1 MISILTII
9 IFISSLILGKTL
21 FGRWFNH
28 LSLYVSVW
36 APMILL
42 YEMKLI
48 RYHDLTPST
57 LILIFLSY
65 FCFVL
70 GILTY
75 ISAKEKKAVDKIIS
89 KRDNIDWLMLND
101 GKHLRFLSWL
111 TALIALAA
119 VIQNWMVL
127 IKMFG
132 DVTTVLINA
141 SVVYRLRIERKIE
154 GQIPYLF
161 LFGYVSVFFAAM
173 YTALRNKFSLISFF
187 PFIPVILKEI
197 SQVSRAGILLAMFE
211 YLITFLLFKF
221 YLKKHNPEKL
231 VKSNKKLIVGVSIII
246 IVIIFSASLVRI
258 SRGSTENIVG
268 ATSQLKSQEDNLFLS
283 PSMYLYFSGHVGALN
298 KFIQSEDQKTLF
310 AEHTLFGLYSI
321 ISKFD
326 IVRRPTDYNQGYF
339 IPTWI
344 NTTTF
349 IKELYQ
355 DYGYGGTL
363 IFIFLLGISVTF
375 FHFKFLYNGNL
386 YDLIILVFLYLIIS
400 FSYIVLVT
408 RLSYWYLPLVFL
420 LVITFLINVW
430 LKHIRIVKHSDVNV
444 GN

>member
-1 MISILTII
+1 MTGVITII
-9 IFISSLILGKTL
+9 IFIFSVLLGKSL

-36 APMILL
+36 TPMILL

-48 RYHDLTPST
+48 RYNDLTLST
-57 LILIFLSY
+57 LTLIFLSY
-65 FCFVL
+65 LCFVL

-75 ISAKEKKAVDKIIS
+75 VSAKEKTTVKETILKS
-89 KRDNIDWLMLND
+89 NNIDWLIHNN
-101 GKHLRFLSWL
+101 GRNLRLLAWVTS
-111 TALIALAA
+111 LIALAA

-173 YTALRNKFSLISFF
+173 YTALKNKFSLISFF

-197 SQVSRAGILLAMFE
+197 SQVSRAGIFLAMFE

-221 YLKKHNPEKL
+221 YLRKHNPEIV
-231 VKSNKKLIVGVSIII
+231 VKSNKKLLIGVALVLT
-246 IVIIFSASLVRI
+246 VIIFSASLVRI
-258 SRGSTENIVG
+258 SRGSVENIEG

-298 KFIQSEDQKTLF
+298 KFLQSEDEKTLF
-310 AEHTLFGLYSI
+310 AEHTLFSLYSI
-321 ISKFD
+321 ISKFE
-326 IVRRPTDYNQGYF
+326 IVKRPTDYNKGYF

-349 IKELYQ
+349 LKELYQ
-355 DYGYGGTL
+355 DYGYAGTL
-363 IFIFLLGISVTF
+363 IFTFLLGMIVTF
-375 FHFKFLYNGNL
+375 FHFKFLQNGNL
-386 YDLIILVFLYLIIS
+386 YNLIILVFLYLIIS

-420 LVITFLINVW
+420 MVITFLLNSWI
-430 LKHIRIVKHSDVNV
+430 KAHHKTSTTSIVK
-444 GN
+444 

>member
-1 MISILTII
+1 MISVVTII
-9 IFISSLILGKTL
+9 IFIFSLLLGKAL
-21 FGRWFNH
+21 FNRWFNH

-48 RYHDLTPST
+48 RYYDLTFATWS
-57 LILIFLSY
+57 LVFLSY
-65 FCFVL
+65 LSFLL
-70 GILTY
+70 GVLTY
-75 ISAKEKKAVDKIIS
+75 FSAKEKIFNKETIS
-89 KRDNIDWLMLND
+89 YNNNIDWLTINN
-101 GKHLRFLSWL
+101 GKNLRFLAWL
-111 TALIALAA
+111 TSIIALAA

-173 YTALRNKFSLISFF
+173 YTALKNKFSVISFF

-197 SQVSRAGILLAMFE
+197 SQVSRAGIFLAMFE
-211 YLITFLLFKF
+211 YLITFLLFKS
-221 YLKKHNPEKL
+221 YLKKRNPMLL
-231 VKSNKKLIVGVSIII
+231 VKSNKKLLIGVILILAFIIS
-246 IVIIFSASLVRI
+246 SASLVRI
-258 SRGSTENIVG
+258 SRGSVENVEG

-283 PSMYLYFSGHVGALN
+283 PTMYLYFSGHIGALN
-298 KFIQSEDQKTLF
+298 KFLQSDKEKTLF

-321 ISKFD
+321 LSKYD
-326 IVRRPTDYNQGYF
+326 IVKRPTDYNHGYF

-349 IKELYQ
+349 LKELNQ
-355 DYGYGGTL
+355 DYGIIGTL
-363 IFIFLLGISVTF
+363 IIIFLLGLVITF
-375 FHFKFLYNGNL
+375 YYFKFLENGNL
-386 YDLIILVFLYLIIS
+386 YHFIILVFLYLILA
-400 FSYIVLVT
+400 FSNIVLAT

-420 LVITFLINVW
+420 FVITFLLNYWI
-430 LKHIRIVKHSDVNV
+430 KAHSHSSSMNLD
-444 GN
+444 

>member
-1 MISILTII
+1 MTSVVTII
-9 IFISSLILGKTL
+9 IFTFSLILGKTL
-21 FGRWFNH
+21 FGKWFNH
-28 LSLYVSVW
+28 LSLYVGVW

-48 RYHDLTPST
+48 RYNVLTPST
-57 LILIFLSY
+57 LTIIFLSY
-65 FCFVL
+65 FCFLL

-75 ISAKEKKAVDKIIS
+75 VAAKEKVTFKNNTINS
-89 KRDNIDWLMLND
+89 NNIDWLLINN
-101 GKHLRFLSWL
+101 GKNLRLIAWVTS
-111 TALIALAA
+111 LIALAA

-173 YTALRNKFSLISFF
+173 YTALKNKFSVISFF

-197 SQVSRAGILLAMFE
+197 SQVSRAGIFLAMFE
-211 YLITFLLFKF
+211 YLITYLLFKV
-221 YLKKHNPEKL
+221 YLRKHNPEL
-231 VKSNKKLIVGVSIII
+231 VVKSNKKLLIGVAFVLTI
-246 IVIIFSASLVRI
+246 IIFSASLVRI
-258 SRGSTENIVG
+258 SRGSVESIEG

-283 PSMYLYFSGHVGALN
+283 PTMYLYFSGHVGGLN
-298 KFIQSEDQKTLF
+298 KFLQANEEKTLF
-310 AEHTLFGLYSI
+310 AEHTLFSVYSI
-321 ISKFD
+321 ISKYEL
-326 IVRRPTDYNQGYF
+326 VKRPTDYNKGYF

-349 IKELYQ
+349 IKELNQ
-355 DYGYGGTL
+355 DYGYAGSL

-375 FHFKFLYNGNL
+375 FYFKFLEYGNL
-386 YDLIILVFLYLIIS
+386 YNFIALVFLYLIIS
-400 FSYIVLVT
+400 FSNIVLAT

-420 LVITFLINVW
+420 LTITFLVNFWMKINN
-430 LKHIRIVKHSDVNV
+430 NV
-444 GN
+444 LITEPSK